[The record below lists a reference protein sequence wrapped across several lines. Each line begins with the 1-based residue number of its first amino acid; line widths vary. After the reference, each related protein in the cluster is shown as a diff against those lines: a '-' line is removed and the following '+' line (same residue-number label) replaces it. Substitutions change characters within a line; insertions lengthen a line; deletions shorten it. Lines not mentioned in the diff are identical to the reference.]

1 MENSC
6 EVRPKPK
13 TVKEFLKSWNFWK
26 PFIAVMIGGIASYSY
41 YHFAGCSS
49 GACPI
54 TGNPY
59 ISVIWGSLLGFFMV
73 NSPCSRGNC

>member
-1 MENSC
+1 MENSF

-13 TVKEFLKSWNFWK
+13 TVKEFVKSWNFWK
-26 PFIAVMIGGIASYSY
+26 PFIAVMIGGIAGYSY
-41 YHFAGCSS
+41 YHFAVCSS
-49 GACPI
+49 GVCPI

-59 ISVIWGSLLGFFMV
+59 ICVIWGSLLGFFMV